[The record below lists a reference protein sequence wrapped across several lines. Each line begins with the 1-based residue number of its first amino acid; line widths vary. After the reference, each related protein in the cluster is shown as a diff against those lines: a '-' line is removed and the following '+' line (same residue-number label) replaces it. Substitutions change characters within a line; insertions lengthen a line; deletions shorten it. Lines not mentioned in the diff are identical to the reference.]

1 MLDWKLLIDAVLVV
15 ALLINGA
22 RIKSLRNE
30 IDELRNR
37 INKR

>member
-1 MLDWKLLIDAVLVV
+1 MLDWNLLIDAAIVV

-30 IDELRNR
+30 IDELRSR